1 MDAISRGEGEGP
13 PWARVAGAPTGA
25 APPRGNLGM
34 WGARAERRGTGKAEG
49 ERESGRARAGR
60 ARVRLLGLHDADADS
75 PTPPLSPCLCSPPAS
90 LPRTPGS
97 PPCPAAARPP
107 PQRRSA
113 GPGAS
118 RQQGLTHTQFTRAAA
133 GAATADCEAAG
144 RAGAVWGSRL
154 HHPGSPQPP
163 RAGGGD
169 ASAPAT
175 TRLQSTGLTEP
186 FLTLFASC
194 SPGRLF

>member
-1 MDAISRGEGEGP
+1 MGAGGRGAHRGSSAQGESRDVGGKSREKRDREG
-13 PWARVAGAPTGA
+13 
-25 APPRGNLGM
+25 
-34 WGARAERRGTGKAEG
+34 RRR
-49 ERESGRARAGR
+49 ERESAGR

-75 PTPPLSPCLCSPPAS
+75 PTPPLSPCSCSPPAS

-154 HHPGSPQPP
+154 HHPGSP
-163 RAGGGD
+163 AASTGGGRRRQRPGHHTSAEHRPRQSLFSHYLQVAHLA
-169 ASAPAT
+169 ASSNAT
-175 TRLQSTGLTEP
+175 
-186 FLTLFASC
+186 
-194 SPGRLF
+194 

>member
-1 MDAISRGEGEGP
+1 MGAGGRGAHRGSSAQGESRDVGGKSREKRDREG
-13 PWARVAGAPTGA
+13 
-25 APPRGNLGM
+25 
-34 WGARAERRGTGKAEG
+34 RRR
-49 ERESGRARAGR
+49 ERERARAGR

-75 PTPPLSPCLCSPPAS
+75 PTPPLSPCSCSPPAS

-144 RAGAVWGSRL
+144 WAGAVWGSRL

-175 TRLQSTGLTEP
+175 TRLQSTGLDRA
-186 FLTLFASC
+186 FSHIICKLLTWPPLLTRPNC
-194 SPGRLF
+194 HLPGSGLV

>member
-1 MDAISRGEGEGP
+1 MGAGGRGAHRGSSVQGESRDEGGQEQREEGQG
-13 PWARVAGAPTGA
+13 RQK
-25 APPRGNLGM
+25 
-34 WGARAERRGTGKAEG
+34 ER
-49 ERESGRARAGR
+49 ERESTGR

-75 PTPPLSPCLCSPPAS
+75 PTPPLSPCSCSPPAS
-90 LPRTPGS
+90 LPWTPGS

-154 HHPGSPQPP
+154 HHPGSP
-163 RAGGGD
+163 AASTGGRRRRQR
-169 ASAPAT
+169 PAT
-175 TRLQSTGLTEP
+175 TRLQSTATTEP